1 MGKLCP
7 FTSSILITHTCNDS
21 ISGCKSQ
28 WFYVIKF
35 NFTLFCRCEIFKM
48 NEGEI
53 GKVGAAICIPN
64 VDGLSLLM
72 KKR

>member
-1 MGKLCP
+1 MSL
-7 FTSSILITHTCNDS
+7 LHNHTCSDS
-21 ISGCKSQ
+21 ISGCKSE

-35 NFTLFCRCEIFKM
+35 NFTLFCWCEIFKM
-48 NEGEI
+48 NEGKI
-53 GKVGAAICIPN
+53 GKVGAAIKAIPN